1 MNNTKQ
7 QLINKV
13 QETMAK
19 NGVSAPSEKH
29 KMPGVETFIQSLQ
42 WLPEE
47 NLQIMAD
54 CDISGC
60 KSFQEAYQAYGR
72 AGAFKFTPYLVD
84 AKYSSNPCLCIRRN
98 RFMHMFRG
106 HYFQVSETVTGIIDH
121 ENGAYRTT
129 FLTKVP
135 YGNEMLRTGL
145 ISYMLWWAAFISVGF
160 CFDNF
165 RELFDANTL
174 VLEEYLQKCMEH
186 YHVARDQH
194 WEDLK
199 KYIVWSNERI
209 DPARTIYQLSGKDRN
224 GSDAYLAVG
233 TKSVQVELPNV
244 LLTINIPDLSEG
256 VGRDPDDEDEL
267 MEHEYE
273 VYTLEHN
280 HYLEMITVMAIALC
294 GFKISFINWYPLEE
308 HTGMLPKT
316 DYPVVESLNDIYDC
330 VPDEF

>member
-7 QLINKV
+7 QLIDKV

-84 AKYSSNPCLCIRRN
+84 AKHSSNPCLCIRRN

-165 RELFDANTL
+165 RELFDANTR
-174 VLEEYLQKCMEH
+174 VLE
-186 YHVARDQH
+186 
-194 WEDLK
+194 
-199 KYIVWSNERI
+199 
-209 DPARTIYQLSGKDRN
+209 
-224 GSDAYLAVG
+224 
-233 TKSVQVELPNV
+233 
-244 LLTINIPDLSEG
+244 
-256 VGRDPDDEDEL
+256 
-267 MEHEYE
+267 
-273 VYTLEHN
+273 
-280 HYLEMITVMAIALC
+280 
-294 GFKISFINWYPLEE
+294 
-308 HTGMLPKT
+308 
-316 DYPVVESLNDIYDC
+316 
-330 VPDEF
+330 